1 MFITVCLLV
10 GGDVGDVYHSLFV
23 VCYRA
28 PGVVVVFR
36 RKNLVFFWFLGESGR
51 DDCLKL
57 SLQGYQV

>member
-36 RKNLVFFWFLGESGR
+36 RKDLVFFGFR
-51 DDCLKL
+51 VN
-57 SLQGYQV
+57 QGGMIA